1 MPPRRGIRPGSAH
14 AVRISALPLLSSDAS
29 SGPTPPA
36 RRARSGDSL
45 AARRLLAGCLG
56 AALGLTILLA
66 ASTSAQ
72 PAERSLRLNRAFA
85 VSDTDSVRVDFP
97 DSLRALP
104 RLDPDSL
111 LALGDSTLA
120 DSLRRQRLL
129 ERYLPRFRGD
139 ARSAQISDRQR
150 PLLPP
155 IGSILRRQTVLD
167 SANYV
172 YTVSERVGEREVR
185 VPLRIGIDEYASQR
199 FERAKATNF
208 EALLGRRSQQ
218 QRNGV
223 GPLVNI
229 TIPGGRQSAFTT
241 IFGKNEVSIRVNGS
255 ADINAGFDARKS
267 DQLAASGQDG
277 FRVDPNFRQN
287 LRLSIIGSIGDK
299 LRVDVNWDT
308 ENQFEYQNQVKLVYT
323 GYEDE
328 IIQSIEA
335 GNVFLQTP
343 STLIRGGQSLFGL
356 KTRLQLGR
364 LSLTGVA
371 SQQEG
376 QSNTKTISGG
386 SERTEF
392 DLRPSDYDE
401 NRHYFLAYY
410 FRNWYERAL
419 SQPPNKIVGDVRQVE
434 RIEVWKLDQESE
446 QDLNARNIVALVDL
460 NEIETILNQ
469 TPDNLYLTAAAPT
482 PQRDQYSE
490 ADLAT
495 LKNANDDNAI
505 NNLLQDKKGLSSKDF
520 QTGKF
525 RLLSASDYD
534 FDPVLGY
541 LSLRQ
546 QLRPSEALA
555 VSYRYVNSQGAGQA
569 VKVGELVSET
579 GGTDGSLDDT
589 RLIAK
594 LLRPAEPLAPTEASV
609 PAPWYLEMRNIYPL
623 RGGRLRQS
631 DFELDVVY
639 QPSAGQPSET
649 LPAGIGGTTTLLEHL
664 GLDRIRQDESL
675 GSDTQFD
682 YIVRYT
688 IDEDNGR
695 IIFPYLEP
703 FGQRILDVSGPRV
716 EEARQLLAFT
726 SLYTTKQETAR
737 RETKFDVFRIQGSF
751 QGAAQSFF
759 DLRAFNGLIEGS
771 VRVTAGGSELRE
783 GADYTVDYSGSGTV
797 NIINPGLL
805 SDGREIAIDFE
816 QNNIFNIQQKTL
828 LGARAEY
835 ALPNRLQLGATV
847 FNLSQ
852 RSQIDKFR
860 LGEEPISNTI
870 WGLDGRFQAD
880 PDWLTRAVDA
890 LPFLQTRAPSSI
902 DIKGE
907 FAQLLPGNPQT
918 TAFRQTRRDLT
929 DRGLDFYADEL
940 DGLSTIDDFES
951 FENTTSLRT
960 PGTWRIA
967 SAPDS
972 IGIVDP
978 VMAGTNTPDIVA
990 RTYWRSALAWYQIQA
1005 SNEVRNIEA
1014 LRQVDI
1020 QEVFPNV
1027 DVRNLSQAERV
1038 QPTLDMFLDPRIR
1051 GPYNYNPDL
1060 AEFFQK
1066 PSETWGGMMT
1076 GIPDGF
1082 SDFALKNV
1090 EFVEFIFKPISEGGT
1105 VRPGA
1110 ILNVDLGAIS
1120 EDVIPDGRPNSEDGL
1135 AFRPND
1141 PIADIAPG
1149 ALARRPA
1156 KSSNGSVDF
1165 DKDSGRTEDL
1175 GLDGFVSYDI
1185 SRYPDN
1191 PQIHEVVHFAP
1202 WLSAIQAQ
1210 APVSEWHQAE
1220 IQRSLFDPSADDYFH
1235 FSDRLFY
1242 ENRAFFPQSLGQHR
1256 FLRLFPG
1263 LELNAQQT
1271 QRELAREDRT
1281 DAIIG
1286 NSRYPDTEDLNRGSS
1301 FDLANDYF
1309 QYTVPLDEAT
1319 LDELGSP
1326 LRDDDFVV
1334 GEIRRDDGTGTGWYQ
1349 VRIPVRDFTRRVGDI
1364 EDFRGIETIR
1374 MWITGVDKPTTLRF
1388 ATLELVGSQ
1397 WEKSTSF
1404 SDERGAPSDTATVSI
1419 SSVNTEENSGLYQTP
1434 NGVVINRILSQGA
1447 QGARLAREQSLVLEA
1462 ENLGPGIQAGITK
1475 PYSERPLDLLKYSN
1489 IRMFAH
1495 LNGRASNRALDGE
1508 KDRGKVNL
1516 VLRLGSNEST
1526 DYYEYE
1532 QPLTPTLIP
1541 AGTSDELWRNS
1552 VNAVNIEIAALNQLK
1567 FERNQRGIP
1576 FESTFTAEP
1585 GNDEGLPDPE
1595 EFAPPGTRL
1604 SLRGNPTLDRVT
1616 TVTIGLRNPA
1626 DSTDFDNPALRVQR
1640 AVVWVNELRVT
1651 GYDERAG
1658 ASGLASVNLQ
1668 LADFAT
1674 LRGNYQQQ
1682 TDGFGALTSTLSE
1695 RDQNASV
1702 NYALSTDL
1710 RMDKFLPQSAGW
1722 SLPVSLSYQTGTT
1735 TPRFSPTRGDVAL
1748 DAILEGIDNQEFDAD
1763 QRPLTDE
1770 DRQRLRRN
1778 ELEAAQT
1785 IRSTRTASFRASKSG
1800 SKTTLL
1806 RHTVDA
1812 LTIGYATSSTDA
1824 RSPRNRL
1831 NDTWNW
1837 SSTLSYTLPNQDP
1850 RTLRP
1855 FWLLDELPFV
1865 GKLGGLRFNYVP
1877 STFGF
1882 TAQAQ
1887 RSFAQQQQR
1896 PSLLAVRA
1904 DSIPERQT
1912 NPFREQH
1919 QFTHGRDFSLQ
1930 YNPFSFLRTSFDTGV
1945 SQVLSIVGVDTVYQL
1960 VTVGDDGSDVFTPLS
1975 PGEAAKRRND
1985 STFVAAGGFIEERVR
2000 AIGFGQTVGRV
2011 FSGDDR
2017 FRTDSY
2023 RQNFTATLTLR
2034 LPQSITWASL
2044 TPTSYNSRYTWNNG
2058 AAGQNLGA
2066 TVSNGTSVSTGLT
2079 LRPNDFFGTF
2089 DWFKGFEDEQQQA
2102 ERDAEQRR
2110 QEAERARELAKTE
2123 RAARREAEAAEE
2135 AALEAARLAAIEAVI
2150 DAADQTPAV
2159 EAEDEVIDPTGDVP
2173 PTRDMLDENVI
2184 GGEVNPNAPGVE
2196 IGEAA
2201 VADSSDER
2209 RGFRITLPS
2218 GRSILRRS
2226 ILALGGTRDLTIRY
2240 TGRFASASNG
2250 IVDEGD
2256 SLATAYNFFDAA
2268 RGRGPA
2274 LGYRFGLERRIDPED
2289 RFYGDVLVRDNLQ
2302 DDHNFQ
2308 ASTALNLSTS
2318 LTVNLAWDLSWN
2330 QNRQINLALS
2340 EGNLLSQTE
2349 DRSGGAGTLV
2359 WAFGSSYRDLFAAQ
2373 QRTLQGDLSGLSGDT
2388 LRDTNG
2394 DGRVVLTNG
2403 SVVTDFVSAY
2413 TAGPGTVG
2421 LNGLLPFPMPSWQIN
2436 YSGLAKLPILNRFA
2450 QSASLRH
2457 GYSANYATNYV
2468 SNPPGAESVFRLP
2481 RSFAVAFEQ
2490 PEIEATSVNINER
2503 WSPLIG
2509 ADVRWKGGLSTNFAY
2524 NRSDLHSLVTS
2535 SYEVSKR
2542 STNELSASVN
2552 WQKQGLRLPFF
2563 NRLNNRVTFQMA
2575 VARSVNNELTRK
2587 LQPAI
2592 ADAADPTLG
2601 FTPEDALG
2609 NTYIGL
2615 DQTTTRLTLT
2625 PTVQYQFSNTVS
2637 GTFSLKYEQ
2646 FESEASNVGSFSTLT
2661 GLFSVR
2667 VSISSN

>member
-1 MPPRRGIRPGSAH
+1 MA
-14 AVRISALPLLSSDAS
+14 
-29 SGPTPPA
+29 
-36 RRARSGDSL
+36 
-45 AARRLLAGCLG
+45 
-56 AALGLTILLA
+56 
-66 ASTSAQ
+66 
-72 PAERSLRLNRAFA
+72 
-85 VSDTDSVRVDFP
+85 
-97 DSLRALP
+97 
-104 RLDPDSL
+104 
-111 LALGDSTLA
+111 
-120 DSLRRQRLL
+120 
-129 ERYLPRFRGD
+129 
-139 ARSAQISDRQR
+139 
-150 PLLPP
+150 
-155 IGSILRRQTVLD
+155 
-167 SANYV
+167 
-172 YTVSERVGEREVR
+172 
-185 VPLRIGIDEYASQR
+185 
-199 FERAKATNF
+199 
-208 EALLGRRSQQ
+208 
-218 QRNGV
+218 
-223 GPLVNI
+223 
-229 TIPGGRQSAFTT
+229 
-241 IFGKNEVSIRVNGS
+241 
-255 ADINAGFDARKS
+255 
-267 DQLAASGQDG
+267 
-277 FRVDPNFRQN
+277 
-287 LRLSIIGSIGDK
+287 
-299 LRVDVNWDT
+299 
-308 ENQFEYQNQVKLVYT
+308 
-323 GYEDE
+323 
-328 IIQSIEA
+328 
-335 GNVFLQTP
+335 
-343 STLIRGGQSLFGL
+343 
-356 KTRLQLGR
+356 
-364 LSLTGVA
+364 
-371 SQQEG
+371 
-376 QSNTKTISGG
+376 
-386 SERTEF
+386 
-392 DLRPSDYDE
+392 
-401 NRHYFLAYY
+401 
-410 FRNWYERAL
+410 
-419 SQPPNKIVGDVRQVE
+419 
-434 RIEVWKLDQESE
+434 
-446 QDLNARNIVALVDL
+446 
-460 NEIETILNQ
+460 
-469 TPDNLYLTAAAPT
+469 
-482 PQRDQYSE
+482 
-490 ADLAT
+490 
-495 LKNANDDNAI
+495 
-505 NNLLQDKKGLSSKDF
+505 
-520 QTGKF
+520 
-525 RLLSASDYD
+525 
-534 FDPVLGY
+534 
-541 LSLRQ
+541 
-546 QLRPSEALA
+546 
-555 VSYRYVNSQGAGQA
+555 
-569 VKVGELVSET
+569 
-579 GGTDGSLDDT
+579 
-589 RLIAK
+589 
-594 LLRPAEPLAPTEASV
+594 
-609 PAPWYLEMRNIYPL
+609 
-623 RGGRLRQS
+623 
-631 DFELDVVY
+631 
-639 QPSAGQPSET
+639 
-649 LPAGIGGTTTLLEHL
+649 
-664 GLDRIRQDESL
+664 
-675 GSDTQFD
+675 
-682 YIVRYT
+682 
-688 IDEDNGR
+688 
-695 IIFPYLEP
+695 
-703 FGQRILDVSGPRV
+703 GPRA
-716 EEARQLLAFT
+716 EEARQSLAFT
-726 SLYTTKQETAR
+726 SLYSTKQEQAR
-737 RETKFDVFRIQGSF
+737 RETKFDVYRIQGSY

-870 WGLDGRFQAD
+870 WGVDGRFQAE
-880 PDWLTRAVDA
+880 PDWMTRAVDA
-890 LPFLQTRAPSSI
+890 LPFLQTRAPSTI
-902 DIKGE
+902 DVKGE

-918 TAFRQTRRDLT
+918 TAFRQTRRDLN
-929 DRGLDFYADEL
+929 DRDLDFYADEL

-972 IGIVDP
+972 IGVVDQA
-978 VMAGTNTPDIVA
+978 MAGTTTPDIVA
-990 RTYWRSALAWYQIQA
+990 RTYWRSALAWYQIQQ
-1005 SNEVRNIEA
+1005 SNEDRSQEA
-1014 LRQVDI
+1014 TRQVDI

-1027 DVRNLSQAERV
+1027 DANNLSQAERI

-1060 AEFFQK
+1060 ASFFQQ
-1066 PSETWGGMMT
+1066 PQETWGGMMT
-1076 GIPDGF
+1076 DIPDGF

-1090 EFVEFIFKPISEGGT
+1090 EFVEFIFKPIGDG
-1105 VRPGA
+1105 GA
-1110 ILNVDLGAIS
+1110 IREGAVLNVDLGAIS
-1120 EDVIPDGRPNSEDGL
+1120 EDVVPDGRLNSEDGL
-1135 AFRPND
+1135 VFRPND
-1141 PIADIAPG
+1141 PVVDISPDDPNG
-1149 ALARRPA
+1149 ERIFSRRPA

-1175 GLDGFVSYDI
+1175 GLDGFVSYDV
-1185 SRYPDN
+1185 SRYPND

-1202 WLSAIQAQ
+1202 WLAAIQGQ
-1210 APVSEWHQAE
+1210 GIVNEWHQAE

-1235 FSDRLFY
+1235 FSDTRFFG
-1242 ENRAFFPQSLGQHR
+1242 NSRFFPEIISQHR

-1263 LELNAQQT
+1263 QELNAQQT
-1271 QRELAREDRT
+1271 QRELADEDRT

-1301 FDLANDYF
+1301 IDLANNYF
-1309 QYTVPLDEAT
+1309 QYTVPLDEAN
-1319 LDELGSP
+1319 LDRLGDPSN
-1326 LRDDDFVV
+1326 DDDFVV
-1334 GEIRRDDGTGTGWYQ
+1334 GEIRRDDGSGTGWYQ

-1364 EDFRGIETIR
+1364 EDFRGVETIR
-1374 MWITGVDKPTTLRF
+1374 MWMTGVDKPTTLRF

-1397 WEKSTSF
+1397 WEKSLSF
-1404 SDERGAPSDTATVSI
+1404 SDERGAPGDTATVSI

-1434 NGVVINRILSQGA
+1434 NGVVINRILSQGNQA
-1447 QGARLAREQSLVLEA
+1447 ARLAREQSLVLTA
-1462 ENLGPGIQAGITK
+1462 ETLRPGIQAGITK

-1495 LNGRASNRALDGE
+1495 LNGRAGNRPLDGE
-1508 KDRGKVNL
+1508 ADRGKVNL
-1516 VLRLGSNEST
+1516 VLRLGTNEST

-1532 QPLTPTLIP
+1532 QPLTPTRIP
-1541 AGTSDELWRNS
+1541 AGTSEELWRNS

-1567 FERNQRGIP
+1567 FERNQRGVP
-1576 FESTFTAEP
+1576 FDSTFTAEP
-1585 GNDEGLPDPE
+1585 GNTDGLPDPE

-1604 SLRGNPTLDRVT
+1604 SLRGNPSLDRVT

-1626 DSTDFDNPALRVQR
+1626 DSLQVNDPTLLVER

-1658 ASGLASVNLQ
+1658 ASGLASVNFQ

-1674 LRGNYQQQ
+1674 LRGNFQQQ
-1682 TDGFGALTSTLSE
+1682 TDGFGALTSTLNE

-1702 NYALSTDL
+1702 TYAVSTDL

-1722 SLPVSLSYQTGTT
+1722 SLPVSLSYQSATT

-1748 DAILEGIDNQEFDAD
+1748 EAILDGIDNQEVDAD
-1763 QRPLTDE
+1763 GRPLTDA
-1770 DRQRLRRN
+1770 DRQQLREG

-1785 IRSTRTASFRASKSG
+1785 IRSTRTASLRASKSG
-1800 SKTTLL
+1800 SKTMLL

-1812 LTIGYATSSTDA
+1812 LTVSYATSASDA

-1831 NDTWNW
+1831 NDSWNW
-1837 SSTLSYTLPNQDP
+1837 SSTLSYALPNQDP

-1855 FWLLDELPFV
+1855 FWLLDEVPFV
-1865 GKLGGLRFNYVP
+1865 GFIGGLRFNYVP

-1896 PSLLAVRA
+1896 PSLLVVRN

-1919 QFTHGRDFSLQ
+1919 QFTHARDFSLQ

-1945 SQVLSIVGVDTVYQL
+1945 SQVLSVVGVDTVFQR
-1960 VTVGDDGSDVFTPLS
+1960 VDASPDGDLFTPLT
-1975 PGEAAKRRND
+1975 PAEAFLLRGD
-1985 STFVAAGGFIEERVR
+1985 STFIAGNAFIEERVR
-2000 AIGFGQTVGRV
+2000 PVGFGQAVSRV

-2034 LPQSITWASL
+2034 LPRSINWASL
-2044 TPTSYNSRYTWNNG
+2044 TPTAYNSRYTWNNG

-2079 LRPNDFFGTF
+2079 LRPNDFFRTF
-2089 DWFKGFEDEQQQA
+2089 DWFKGFEDEQKEA
-2102 ERDAEQRR
+2102 ERESEQRR
-2110 QEAERARELAKTE
+2110 QEAERAREAAKE
-2123 RAARREAEAAEE
+2123 ARALRRETEAAEE
-2135 AALEAARLAAIEAVI
+2135 AARQAAIDAAIE
-2150 DAADQTPAV
+2150 AADQTPAV
-2159 EAEDEVIDPTGDVP
+2159 EAEDEIVDPTGDLP

-2184 GGEVNPNAPGVE
+2184 GGDVNPNAPGADLLAGAE
-2196 IGEAA
+2196 
-2201 VADSSDER
+2201 ADSTDEKS
-2209 RGFRITLPS
+2209 GLRITLPS

-2226 ILALGGTRDLTIRY
+2226 VLALGGTRDFTVRY

-2308 ASTALNLSTS
+2308 ASTSLNLTTS
-2318 LTVNLAWDLSWN
+2318 LSVNLAWDLSWN
-2330 QNRQINLALS
+2330 QNRQISLARDINS
-2340 EGNLLSQTE
+2340 NDLLTQTE

-2373 QRTLQGDLSGLSGDT
+2373 QRTLEDDLGGLQGDT

-2413 TAGPGTVG
+2413 TTGPGTVG

-2436 YSGLAKLPILNRFA
+2436 YAGLAKLPILNRFA

-2457 GYSANYATNYV
+2457 GYSANYTTNYV
-2468 SNPPGAESVFRLP
+2468 SNPVGASSAFRLRP
-2481 RSFAVAFEQ
+2481 GLSVAFDQ

-2509 ADVRWKGGLSTNFAY
+2509 ADVRWKGGLATNIAY

-2552 WQKQGLRLPFF
+2552 WQKQGLRLPFLS
-2563 NRLNNRVTFQMA
+2563 RLNNRVTFTMA

-2587 LQPAI
+2587 LQPAL
-2592 ADAADPTLG
+2592 ADAADPSFG
-2601 FTPEDALG
+2601 FTPDDALG
-2609 NTYIGL
+2609 NTYVGL
-2615 DQTTTRLTLT
+2615 DQTTTRLTVT
-2625 PTVQYQFSNTVS
+2625 PTVGYQFSNTVS